1 MIKTFLEDVRFENQ
15 WNLSDEIKEKYKDKA
30 EKQFNI
36 LK

>member
-15 WNLSDEIKEKYKDKA
+15 WNLSDEIKEKYKDKV